1 MGIVVIIFYV
11 AILVLMIASGWK
23 IYEKAGQPGWA
34 AIVPIYNIV
43 VLCKIIGKPTWW
55 VVLCFIPLVNY
66 VVLIM
71 MIHGLSKSFGK
82 GAGYTVGLVLLGIVF
97 YPMLAFGD
105 AQYIGEGGA
114 SAGNGDALDSMI
126 TEGGEKTA

>member
-55 VVLCFIPLVNY
+55 TVLVFIPIVNY
-66 VVLIM
+66 VILIM
-71 MIHGLSKSFGK
+71 MMHGLSKSFGK
-82 GAGYTVGLVLLGIVF
+82 GAGYTVGLIFLGIIF

-105 AQYIGEGGA
+105 AQYVGNDGA
-114 SAGNGDALDSMI
+114 DAGNGAASESI
-126 TEGGEKTA
+126 ATEGGETSA

>member
-1 MGIVVIIFYV
+1 MGIVVIIFYL

-34 AIVPIYNIV
+34 AIVPIYNLI

-55 VVLCFIPLVNY
+55 VVLCFIPIVNY
-66 VVLIM
+66 VILIM

-105 AQYIGEGGA
+105 AQYIGADGA
-114 SAGNGDALDSMI
+114 ASSSEDV
-126 TEGGEKTA
+126 TTA